1 MTKVIEIP
9 FEKLTLELLNEL
21 RQHGVEGIMDGD
33 KKALRLTS
41 VYVVDILETNSKP
54 FFGSLD

>member
-1 MTKVIEIP
+1 MAKVIEIP

-33 KKALRLTS
+33 KKVLRLTS
-41 VYVVDILETNSKP
+41 VYVIDILETNSEP
-54 FFGSLD
+54 FFVPLD